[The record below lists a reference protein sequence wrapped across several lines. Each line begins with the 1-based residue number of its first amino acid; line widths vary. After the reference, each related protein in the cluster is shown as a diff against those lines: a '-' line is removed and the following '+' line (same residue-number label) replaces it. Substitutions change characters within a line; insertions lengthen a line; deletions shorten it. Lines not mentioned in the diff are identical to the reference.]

1 MILLAWCFD
10 LIQYM
15 FGKTKWKKIHKEIP
29 TRSPKPKTQLNQ
41 CGRYSACRV
50 EAMLVA
56 EGLISCCC
64 NTIWEQQLSLL
75 VLARLKAGAA
85 VPLRALN
92 EWDCCR
98 VNCSWILSFLLAF
111 FTSSSPLRSY
121 SQVWWWHLK
130 FWWTREEFAGFILC
144 APVEPGRFLGWRFAI
159 CGVFIHQGIGS
170 PQIRVSRN
178 LLLRCIWPLE
188 KYEGLLQW
196 GCCVW
201 GEKSCFNWPALCFR
215 EGARFWLYLLLLCV
229 VHVVPFCDYFWGEGK
244 EKE

>member
-1 MILLAWCFD
+1 MIWFSVS
-10 LIQYM
+10 
-15 FGKTKWKKIHKEIP
+15 GEKKQSTHTEK
-29 TRSPKPKTQLNQ
+29 KNLQPKTPFNH

-50 EAMLVA
+50 VAMLVA

-85 VPLRALN
+85 VPLQALN

-98 VNCSWILSFLLAF
+98 VNCSWILSFILAF

-130 FWWTREEFAGFILC
+130 FWWTREEFGGFILYT
-144 APVEPGRFLGWRFAI
+144 AVEPGRFLGWRFAF
-159 CGVFIHQGIGS
+159 CRVFIHQGIGD
-170 PQIRVSRN
+170 PQIRVSTN
-178 LLLRCIWPLE
+178 YCLGGYDHWK

-196 GCCVW
+196 GWCTCG
-201 GEKSCFNWPALCFR
+201 GEKRYFNWPALCVR
-215 EGARFWLYLLLLCV
+215 EAARFWLYLLLLRL
-229 VHVVPFCDYFWGEGK
+229 VHVLMFCDFGGEREGRGSEDWFWTSCY
-244 EKE
+244 